1 MRRQEFIGVVGGVVA
16 RPLTEDAVAGPYPSP
31 CTLSSPRDA
40 ATEPDAKRQEIR
52 IEAVSGCRRLAA
64 LVDTDTTALNE
75 LRSVQDGTC
84 LSNVETTTREPEE
97 VLRKISIR
105 AG

>member
-1 MRRQEFIGVVGGVVA
+1 MGHYVA
-16 RPLTEDAVAGPYPSP
+16 LI
-31 CTLSSPRDA
+31 
-40 ATEPDAKRQEIR
+40 AKF
-52 IEAVSGCRRLAA
+52 SAA

-75 LRSVQDGTC
+75 LLSVQDGTC